1 MASSGGAG
9 SGVNVQASFFG
20 TDNVLQQMNVIGR
33 AGEKFGSE
41 LAGKLGKMFGAV
53 AIGTMAFQK
62 LEQSIGKNMATA
74 KQVSSLAIKF
84 NVDPSAVHSMKIAA
98 DDAGVSIRSLM
109 MASKQFGKVAGE
121 SLSSKAAAENM
132 KQLGIESEKLAQIQS
147 KPMKFLPEAAVA
159 LASIADENERAAAGA
174 FLFGRQYQQIAPL
187 LEKLGHDEQARV
199 DFLSNANAMT
209 NEQIALNKEAA
220 RIQSQMSDS
229 WDKFVA
235 AGTPAL
241 NWVMNFANYMM
252 NALMAQ
258 EKMIANQDKLKGAKD
273 KQNAGKVAYNLS
285 SEYDAMKLR
294 SERYKKAKESGDVS
308 GLSPEDLTEMEE
320 MDKAG
325 GVDNYF
331 KNQYAQ
337 LSTAGLA
344 GKTGKKVAE
353 WVTDKMDYVPGTAL
367 MNRIGLKGLVDYGKE
382 TVVDAARNTSEFL
395 TPGGSSEGLSPRLK
409 ATVDSG
415 AAASVSDAQW
425 KEMDRAVQLATLAS
439 GGGSGEISKLGKRYL
454 TEGQDEEA
462 AALGEAKAYAVNAK
476 RSASRL
482 AGYEYDP
489 ETDRNYTPEEYARLM
504 QARNADKMSGKVG
517 GFQEAKARRAAEK
530 KEKAQGRALA
540 KSERHLNDE
549 NLSPVQKAEEA
560 VKDIQEDM
568 APIEEDIAEKT
579 EDEADAA
586 SRIKTNKEQLI
597 ALEEKR
603 QKLEAEGAAA
613 LADMRKKAKDA
624 GLGEL
629 TEDEVKRTTNAYKL
643 TADELEKI
651 GQLNGQIKGDE
662 KILKQTQGE
671 KVELQ
676 TKLNGEKAKEKAAIE
691 ALKKAKEAD
700 WAKEK
705 KAAKDIADD
714 KKAYEREMQGLKY
727 KNMKLE
733 GASQLDIMKERYND
747 ELAHYTEAAQ
757 ERESLEEEIAAK
769 QAKRV
774 EEAMQAGE
782 ANPYEAGKATD
793 EETAQLKAAREKQ
806 DSGRKGLEDALY
818 AMDSIKP
825 KAVVSELGKMGG
837 GAAVQFGNN
846 PVDEIR
852 KSNSFLKA
860 IEKNTSSKNIKEVQ
874 KFKSKADKVYDEMDS
889 GLFGDEVP
897 M

>member
-1 MASSGGAG
+1 MASGGG
-9 SGVNVQASFFG
+9 GQVQVQASFFG
-20 TDNVLQQMNVIGR
+20 TDNVLNQMNVIGR

-53 AIGTMAFQK
+53 AIGTMAFSK
-62 LEQSIGKNMATA
+62 LEQSISKNMATA

-84 NVDPSAVHSMKIAA
+84 NVDPSQVHSMKIAA

-121 SLSSKAAAENM
+121 ALSSKAAAENM
-132 KQLGIESEKLAQIQS
+132 KQLGIEASKLADIQS
-147 KPMKFLPEAAVA
+147 KPMKYLPDAAVA

-174 FLFGRQYQQIAPL
+174 FLFGRQYQQVAPL
-187 LEKLGHDEQARV
+187 LEKLGQDEQARV

-252 NALMAQ
+252 NAAMAQ
-258 EKMIANQDKLKGAKD
+258 EKIIANQGKLKQAKD
-273 KQNAGKVAYNLS
+273 KQEAGKVAYNLA
-285 SEYDAMKLR
+285 SEYDAMKTR
-294 SERYKKAKESGDVS
+294 GERYKKAKESGDVS
-308 GLSPEDLTEMEE
+308 GLSPEDLTEMEA

-325 GVDNYF
+325 GVDAYF
-331 KNQYAQ
+331 KQQYAQ
-337 LSTAGLA
+337 LATAGVA
-344 GKTGKKVAE
+344 GRTGKNIAEGISNVA
-353 WVTDKMDYVPGTAL
+353 DYTPAMAL
-367 MNRIGLKGLVDYGKE
+367 MNRFEYTRNFADWGKE
-382 TVVDAARNTSEFL
+382 KFAGGMRNVAEFV
-395 TPGGSSEGLSPRLK
+395 TPGGSPEGLSPRLQ
-409 ATVDSG
+409 ATLDSG
-415 AAASVSDAQW
+415 AAASVTDPQW
-425 KEMDRAVQLATLAS
+425 KEMDRAMQLATLAS
-439 GGGSGEISKLGKRYL
+439 GNGSKEFSALGKRYL

-462 AALGEAKAYAVNAK
+462 RLLGESKAYANNAM
-476 RSASRL
+476 RSAARL

-489 ETDRNYTPEEYARLM
+489 ETDKNYTPEEYARLM

-517 GFQEAKARRAAEK
+517 GFVEAKARRAAEK

-540 KSERHLNDE
+540 KSERRLNEE

-560 VKDIQEDM
+560 IKDIQSDM
-568 APIEEDIAEKT
+568 EPIQEDIAEKSQ
-579 EDEADAA
+579 EEVDAA
-586 SRIKTNKEQLI
+586 QRIRDNKAALL

-603 QKLEAEGAAA
+603 QKVEAEGAKE
-613 LADMRKKAKDA
+613 LADMRQKAKDA

-629 TEDEVKRTTNAYKL
+629 TDDEVKRTLSAHKL
-643 TADELEKI
+643 TAEELEKI

-676 TKLNGEKAKEKAAIE
+676 TKLNGEKAKELAAIE

-757 ERESLEEEIAAK
+757 EREALEEEIAAK
-769 QAKRV
+769 QQARV
-774 EEAMQAGE
+774 DAAFQAGE
-782 ANPYEAGKATD
+782 ANPYEAGKLTD
-793 EETAQLKAAREKQ
+793 EEQAQLKSAREKQ

-860 IEKNTSSKNIKEVQ
+860 IEKNTSSKNIKAVQ
-874 KFKSKADKVYDEMDS
+874 RFETKAEKAYEEMES
-889 GLFGDEVP
+889 GLFGEDVP